1 MPSELKPCP
10 FDGAEGEVIGAGFG
24 EPEWKQI
31 SCVKCC
37 CSTGAWATEAEA
49 IAAWNTRTPD
59 PQLSALQWTP
69 IDAEHLPKVGD
80 EVLMRFQSA
89 LYVREVLSVCGL
101 GKGWTHFR
109 PINAP
114 APSGVQ
120 GKERGL

>member
-1 MPSELKPCP
+1 MPSELLPCP
-10 FDGAEGEVIGAGFG
+10 FCGGRAILCADFIWCRSCKLRLQGFCHS
-24 EPEWKQI
+24 E
-31 SCVKCC
+31 C
-37 CSTGAWATEAEA
+37 
-49 IAAWNTRTPD
+49 IAAWNTRAPD

-114 APSGVQ
+114 E
-120 GKERGL
+120 KL